1 MASHPANAASALPA
15 AAHVVGNAFVSQY
28 YNVLHQSPGV
38 VHRFYTDASCLTR
51 AEAGADGAVETVVT
65 QNEIHKKVMSFDF
78 EQFKAEIKT
87 VDSQDS
93 LMGGVLVMVSGSL
106 SNQSTGKR
114 NFTQSFFLAPQEKG
128 YFVLNDIFRYVDE
141 APLLPKPAPPS
152 LPNGV
157 PELQLESI
165 VQEPDL
171 EAEVVVEMET
181 REVVSPPASEGE
193 VRVEEKVDISEQLE
207 ALEVAEKDVAED
219 TAPVEMLSADSE
231 EHVSPPVQTAPSVP
245 LLAVEEDEP
254 STGEKPKVSYASILR
269 LRNAGG
275 AAPPAFHAVPK
286 ASQPAP
292 EASAG
297 SVHPASSLTPVAGDI
312 HNTLDENAPPEAEA
326 DVHSVYIKNLPMN
339 IMPAD
344 VEEEFAR
351 FGPIKPGGVNVRS
364 QKQGV
369 CYAFVE
375 FENSDSAQSAIEASP
390 VSIGGRPAYV
400 EGKRPTGSRAPRQRM
415 QEGRNERPYRS
426 DGIRGRGSFSGRSL
440 GRGSGQ
446 ERDRDMS
453 SRGRA
458 QGAPRGGYS
467 APTNI
472 DGASN
477 SNSGNG
483 GGDGGGG
490 ASNRRADGQGG
501 SAAGRP
507 SRHGANTGSG
517 PYHRNGPTA
526 VTPA

>member
-28 YNVLHQSPGV
+28 YNVLHQSPLV
-38 VHRFYTDASCLTR
+38 VHRFYTDASRLTR
-51 AEAGADGAVETVVT
+51 AEAGADGAVETVAT
-65 QNEIHKKVMSFDF
+65 QNEIHKKVMSFDY

-141 APLLPKPAPPS
+141 APLPSKPAPPS

-171 EAEVVVEMET
+171 EAEVVVETET

-231 EHVSPPVQTAPSVP
+231 EHLSPPVQTAPSVP
-245 LLAVEEDEP
+245 SLAVEEEGAF
-254 STGEKPKVSYASILR
+254 TGEKPKVSYASILR

-275 AAPPAFHAVPK
+275 AAPPTFHAVPK

-297 SVHPASSLTPVAGDI
+297 SVQPASSSTPVAGNI
-312 HNTLDENAPPEAEA
+312 HSTLDENAPPEAEA

-400 EGKRPTGSRAPRQRM
+400 EGKRPTGSRAPRQRT
-415 QEGRNERPYRS
+415 QEGRNDRPYRS

-446 ERDRDMS
+446 ERDRDMA

-458 QGAPRGGYS
+458 QGAPRGGYA

-517 PYHRNGPTA
+517 PYHRNVPTA